1 MARAGIR
8 AHRVGIWADADAPR
22 GHHAA
27 GRAGAPRLVTR
38 DTNDGDVRDERRPSM
53 KVREIMTRPA
63 LTVGPEMPVLE
74 AQHLMASHRIRH
86 LPVTDGGRLMGIVTD
101 RDIRLNLPS
110 PATSLSVWEVNY
122 LLARLTVGSVM
133 RHAVITVDPDRDA
146 AQAAQIMLDHKIGA
160 LPVVDGG
167 AIVGIVTET
176 DMLRAFA
183 TMATGTMLVGR

>member
-1 MARAGIR
+1 
-8 AHRVGIWADADAPR
+8 
-22 GHHAA
+22 
-27 GRAGAPRLVTR
+27 
-38 DTNDGDVRDERRPSM
+38 M
-53 KVREIMTRPA
+53 KVREIMTQPA
-63 LTVGPEMPVLE
+63 LTVGSEMPVLE
-74 AQHLMASHRIRH
+74 AQQLMASHRIRH

-160 LPVVDGG
+160 LPVVDAG

-176 DMLRAFA
+176 DMLRSFA

>member
-1 MARAGIR
+1 
-8 AHRVGIWADADAPR
+8 
-22 GHHAA
+22 
-27 GRAGAPRLVTR
+27 
-38 DTNDGDVRDERRPSM
+38 M
-53 KVREIMTRPA
+53 KVREIMTQPA
-63 LTVGPEMPVLE
+63 LTVGTEMPVLE
-74 AQHLMASHRIRH
+74 AQALMASHRIRH

-133 RHAVITVDPDRDA
+133 RHTVITVDPDRDA

-167 AIVGIVTET
+167 VIVGIVTET